1 MVAIIDKQ
9 NAVEKATPE
18 DQKDKQL
25 WRDLVAFW
33 ILGLCN
39 NFGYVVMLSAAHDI
53 IARFEE
59 DTHRVADPKAEV
71 LERQC
76 NIVSTG
82 AILLADVIPGFVVKL
97 VMPFLPFWINI
108 RVLAAVGLSVAGF
121 LCVGFAEIE
130 MVALLGV
137 VCTSAACGM
146 GESSILAYTS
156 NYNKNT
162 LSTWSSGTG
171 GAGVIG
177 SLAYAG
183 LYALKV
189 SSRNIMLIMLI
200 LPVLECVAFWIILRK
215 PTGLV
220 DNSEPTVNSTIE
232 SDKPLQGA
240 KEKLLYVISLF
251 KYMLPLLFVYFFEY
265 FINQGLFELVNFENT
280 FLDKEG
286 QYRWLCVDYQIGV
299 FISRSSVNL
308 IKFKHIWILSL
319 LQFVNVVYF
328 LTEVIFFY
336 TPSIWIPFVIVL
348 WEGLL
353 GGGAY
358 VNTFYR
364 MSKEVPRSRQEFA
377 IGTVVQAD
385 SLGIM
390 ISGFMALPVHNAIC
404 RLPAHPRLFS

>member
-1 MVAIIDKQ
+1 MVAITDKQ
-9 NAVEKATPE
+9 NALEKATPE
-18 DQKDKQL
+18 QKDKQL

-53 IARFEE
+53 IARFDETTE
-59 DTHRVADPKAEV
+59 VSDPKAEV

-97 VMPFLPFWINI
+97 VMPFLPFWINT
-108 RVLAAVGLSVAGF
+108 RVASAVALSVAGF
-121 LCVGFAEIE
+121 LCVGFAEVE

-146 GESSILAYTS
+146 GESSILPYTS
-156 NYNKNT
+156 NYNRNS

-177 SLAYAG
+177 ALAYAG
-183 LYALKV
+183 LCAINV

-200 LPVLECVAFWIILRK
+200 FPVLECIAFWIILRK
-215 PTGLV
+215 PSGLV
-220 DNSEPTVNSTIE
+220 DNSVPSVTSVVED
-232 SDKPLQGA
+232 DKPLQGW
-240 KEKLLYVISLF
+240 KEQLMYITSLF

-280 FLDKEG
+280 FLDKES

-319 LQFVNVVYF
+319 LQFINVAYF

-336 TPSIWIPFVIVL
+336 TPSIWIAFAIVL

-364 MSKEVPRSRQEFA
+364 MSSEVPRSRQEFA
-377 IGTVVQAD
+377 IAVTVQAD

-390 ISGFMALPVHNAIC
+390 LSGFLAMPVHNAIC
-404 RLPAHPRLFS
+404 RLPAHPKLFS

>member
-1 MVAIIDKQ
+1 MVAITDKQ
-9 NAVEKATPE
+9 NALEKATPGE
-18 DQKDKQL
+18 QKDKQL
-25 WRDLVAFW
+25 WRDLVGFW

-53 IARFEE
+53 IAKFEAGS
-59 DTHRVADPKAEV
+59 DLVDPRAEV
-71 LERQC
+71 LEREC

-97 VMPFLPFWINI
+97 VMPFLPFWINV
-108 RVLAAVGLSVAGF
+108 RVMAAVALSAAGF
-121 LCVGFAEIE
+121 LFVGFAEIE
-130 MVALLGV
+130 MLALLGV

-156 NYNKNT
+156 NYNRNS

-177 SLAYAG
+177 ALAYAG
-183 LYALKV
+183 LCALKV

-200 LPVLECVAFWIILRK
+200 VPLLECIAFWIILRK
-215 PTGLV
+215 PSGLV
-220 DNSEPTVNSTIE
+220 DNSVPTVNSTIE
-232 SDKPLQGA
+232 DDKPLQGG
-240 KEKLLYVISLF
+240 KEKLMYITSLF

-280 FLDKEG
+280 FLDKEA

-308 IKFKHIWILSL
+308 IKFKHIWILSVF
-319 LQFVNVVYF
+319 QFVNVAYF

-336 TPSIWIPFVIVL
+336 TPSIWIAFAVVF

-377 IGTVVQAD
+377 IGVTVQAD

-390 ISGFMALPVHNAIC
+390 LSGFAALPVHNAIC
-404 RLPAHPRLFS
+404 RLPAHPRLFF